1 MPCRVSGGALCMC
14 TRSHIYGTP
23 LLLSMRHLFDC
34 RRVPCRVSGRSLCMP
49 LLVRWR
55 ERECGSE
62 TARADESAREY
73 LHSGLIHMHVYMH
86 VETGAAVVFAPTASE
101 TATRIPPRTRTWLAV
116 HGICERKSFP
126 KKSGQ
131 GYVGTRC
138 MLAGLRAS
146 VRVCAP
152 APAPSWFEQA

>member
-1 MPCRVSGGALCMC
+1 MGKRLLISRGVVPCRVSGGALCMC

-23 LLLSMRHLFDC
+23 LLLSMRHLFDY
-34 RRVPCRVSGRSLCMP
+34 RRVPCRVSGRSCACPRL
-49 LLVRWR
+49 
-55 ERECGSE
+55 
-62 TARADESAREY
+62 ADESAREY

-86 VETGAAVVFAPTASE
+86 VETGAAAVFAPTASE